1 MKKISDQLF
10 LSILLLAIS
19 ACNRDGGENLPL
31 PGSHAALAEI
41 RVMADGW
48 RPNLPYEVPE
58 PGTYTLPKIGLA
70 GGGPVLGVDGE
81 ELELEDLFAGKIVL
95 LTFIYSSCTDL
106 NGCPLATAVFYKI
119 KERFR
124 DNPRVVD
131 KIRLISISFDPQH
144 DTPEV
149 MKLYGAG
156 FDEGDPQWLFLT
168 TASEQALGP
177 IIKQY
182 GQMVIKEYDDEGD
195 FKGTMAHVL
204 RAFLI
209 DRSRNIRQE
218 YSVSFLHDQ
227 LVSTDIKT
235 LLIEDGVLPELLH
248 DQVNE

>member
-1 MKKISDQLF
+1 MKKCFIQIVVSM
-10 LSILLLAIS
+10 LLIAITS
-19 ACNRDGGENLPL
+19 CSRDESKPL
-31 PGSHAALAEI
+31 PGSHAALAEVM
-41 RVMADGW
+41 VMADGW
-48 RPNLPYEVPE
+48 MPNLPYEVPE
-58 PGTYTLPKIGLA
+58 PGTYTLPKIGSA
-70 GGGPVLGVDGE
+70 NGGSVLGVDGVPV
-81 ELELEDLFAGKIVL
+81 ELEDLFADKIVL

-119 KERFR
+119 KERFK
-124 DNPRVVD
+124 NNSNVAD

-156 FDEGDPQWLFLT
+156 FEEGDPQWLFLT
-168 TASEQALGP
+168 TTSEQALEP

-182 GQMVIKEYDDEGD
+182 GQMVIKEFDDEGD

-209 DRSRNIRQE
+209 DRSKNIRQE

-235 LLIEDGVLPELLH
+235 LLIEDGISPEILH
-248 DQVNE
+248 EQVNE